1 MADANNTKAGGAK
14 SFNVNGRAYPF
25 IDHSF
30 DVVVVG
36 AGGAGL
42 RAVVGAS
49 EAGLKTACI
58 TKVFPTR
65 SHTVAAQGGV
75 AASLGNMGPDDWRWH
90 MYDTVKG
97 SDWLGDQD
105 AIEYLVKNAP
115 AAVYELEH
123 WGVPFSRTEEGKI
136 YQRPFGGMTTNFGEG
151 IAQRT
156 CAAAD
161 RTGHAMLHTL
171 YGQSLRHSAEFFIE
185 YFAIDLIMENG
196 ACRGVVALCLED
208 GTLHRFRAHETVL
221 ATGGYGRAYFSC
233 TSAHTCT
240 GDGNAMVLRAGLP
253 LQDMEFVQF
262 HPTGIYGAGCLIT
275 EGCRGEGGYLTN
287 SEGERFMERYAPSAK
302 DLASRDVVS
311 RSMTLEIREGRGVGK
326 NRDHIYL
333 HLDHLDPAILAERL
347 PGISESAKIF
357 AGVDVTR
364 EPIPVLPTVHYNMGG
379 IPTNYHGEVLTKVG
393 GDPDCVVPGLMA
405 VGEAA
410 CVSVHG
416 ANRLGSNS
424 LIDLVVFGRA
434 VGHRCAEVIGK
445 DKRHADL
452 PADAGA
458 NSLERLDRVRYANG
472 STPTAKLR
480 LSMQKTMQ
488 NNCAVFRT
496 GEVLEE
502 GKALIHQAWAAGD
515 DLKTTDRSLVWN
527 TDLTEALEYENLIVQ
542 AVVTMEGALNRKES
556 RGAHAREDY
565 ASRDDAE
572 WMKHTL
578 ASVDVD
584 RRAVSLDYRPVH
596 AYTMTSDIEYIKPK
610 ARVY

>member
-1 MADANNTKAGGAK
+1 MAITKSRPVPAYTGT
-14 SFNVNGRAYPF
+14 AYP
-25 IDHSF
+25 ITDHTF

-42 RAVVGAS
+42 RATVGCS
-49 EAGLKTACI
+49 QAGLRTACI

-75 AASLGNMGPDDWRWH
+75 AASLGNMGKDTWQWH

-105 AIEYLVKNAP
+105 AIEYLVRNAP

-123 WGVPFSRTEEGKI
+123 WGVPFSRTEDGRI
-136 YQRPFGGMTTNFGEG
+136 YQRPFGGMTTEFGEG
-151 IAQRT
+151 PPAQRT

-171 YGQSLRHSAEFFIE
+171 YGQALRYNTEFFIE
-185 YFAIDLIMENG
+185 YFAIDLIMDEDG
-196 ACRGVVALCLED
+196 HCRGVIALKLDD
-208 GTLHRFRAHETVL
+208 GTLHRFRAQQTIL
-221 ATGGYGRAYFSC
+221 ATGGYGRAYFSA

-240 GDGNAMVLRAGLP
+240 GDGGGMVLRAGLP
-253 LQDMEFVQF
+253 MQDMEFVQF
-262 HPTGIYGAGCLIT
+262 HPTGIYGSGCLIT
-275 EGCRGEGGYLTN
+275 EGARGEGGYLTN

-311 RSMTLEIREGRGVGK
+311 RSMTMEIRAGRGVGK
-326 NRDHIYL
+326 DKDHIYL
-333 HLDHLDPAILAERL
+333 HLDHLDPKILHERL

-393 GDPDCVVPGLMA
+393 GDPDTVVPGLMA
-405 VGEAA
+405 IGEAA

-434 VGHRCAEVIGK
+434 AGLRCADTVTAGEK
-445 DKRHADL
+445 QPELPKNSSDL
-452 PADAGA
+452 A
-458 NSLERLDRVRYANG
+458 LTRLDKYRNASG
-472 STPTAKLR
+472 GTPTAVLR
-480 LSMQKTMQ
+480 DRMQRTMQ
-488 NNCAVFRT
+488 NNCAVYREGDT
-496 GEVLEE
+496 LEE
-502 GKALIHQAWAAGD
+502 GHKLIHEVWNGITD
-515 DLKTTDRSLVWN
+515 VGTKDRSLIWN
-527 TDLTEALEYENLIVQ
+527 SDLIETLEFDNLITQ
-542 AVVTMEGALNRKES
+542 AVVTMDSALNRPES

-565 ASRDDAE
+565 PNRDDKD

-578 ASVDVD
+578 AWIDD
-584 RRAVSLDYRPVH
+584 EKRTITLDDRPVH
-596 AYTMTSDIEYIKPK
+596 TYTMSNDIEYIKPK

>member
-1 MADANNTKAGGAK
+1 MAEYNW
-14 SFNVNGRAYPF
+14 
-25 IDHSF
+25 IDHTY

-36 AGGAGL
+36 AGGSGL
-42 RAVVGAS
+42 RAALGAS
-49 EAGLKTACI
+49 QAGLKTACI

-65 SHTVAAQGGV
+65 SHTVAAQGGIS
-75 AASLGNMGPDDWRWH
+75 ASLGNMGEDDWRWH

-105 AIEYLVKNAP
+105 SIEYLCRNAP
-115 AAVYELEH
+115 EAVYELEH
-123 WGVPFSRTEEGKI
+123 WGVPFSRTEDGKI
-136 YQRPFGGMTTNFGEG
+136 YQRAFGGMTRNYGEG
-151 IAQRT
+151 PVQRT

-161 RTGHAMLHTL
+161 RTGHAILHTL
-171 YGQSLRHSAEFFIE
+171 YGQSVRNETEFFIE
-185 YFAIDLIMENG
+185 YFALDLIMDEDG
-196 ACRGVVALCLED
+196 SCRGITAWKLDD
-208 GTLHRFRAHETVL
+208 GTLHRFRAQTVIL
-221 ATGGYGRAYFSC
+221 ATGGYGRAYFSA

-275 EGCRGEGGYLTN
+275 EGARGEGGYLTN

-311 RSMTLEIREGRGVGK
+311 RSMTMEIREGRGVGAGK
-326 NRDHIYL
+326 DHIHL
-333 HLDHLDPAILAERL
+333 HLDHLDPDILAERL
-347 PGISESAKIF
+347 PGISESARIF
-357 AGVDVTR
+357 AGVDVTK

-393 GDPDCVVPGLMA
+393 DDPDAVVPGLMA

-434 VGHRCAEVIGK
+434 AGLRVGETVK
-445 DKRHADL
+445 
-452 PADAGA
+452 AGA
-458 NSLERLDRVRYANG
+458 TQKELTAKDGQISLDRLDKYRNAKG
-472 STPTAKLR
+472 GTPTAKIR
-480 LSMQKTMQ
+480 LEMQKAMQ

-496 GEVLEE
+496 GEVLKE
-502 GKALIHQAWAAGD
+502 GVEAIKGVYSGMPDIGV
-515 DLKTTDRSLVWN
+515 TDRTMIWN
-527 TDLTEALEYENLIVQ
+527 TDLMETLELDNLLSQ
-542 AVVTMEGALNRKES
+542 AAVTVNGAANREES
-556 RGAHAREDY
+556 RGAHAREDFPDRNDE
-565 ASRDDAE
+565 A

-578 ASVDVD
+578 AWCDEAGNVKI
-584 RRAVSLDYRPVH
+584 DYRPVH
-596 AYTMTSDIEYIKPK
+596 TYTMSNDIAYIEPK